1 MNSKS
6 LATLQ
11 EAAREDN
18 PALSKAGFNPTSMSE
33 AISIAN
39 LYIASGLTAFK
50 RSSEA
55 VVAIEHGMSLGMSP
69 AQSMQSIAIINGKPG
84 IYGDAALALVKSTGM
99 LKAHSET
106 FTGTLKDGT
115 RACTC
120 KVVRIQKL
128 ANGEWNEVEY
138 EQTFGI
144 AEAKDAKLW
153 GKSGPWTQYPDRMMK
168 MRARG
173 FCLRDA
179 FPDILKGV
187 GIAEELQDIPGRKP
201 AESTAPAEINGSRAA
216 GLGATLASR
225 VSPEPQQAEESP
237 ESDEDR
243 YIDTEAAEAAE
254 TQESEPSDA
263 EQPRDDDWDDSLL
276 DELPG

>member
-6 LATLQ
+6 LTTLQ

-33 AISIAN
+33 AIAIAN

-99 LKAHSET
+99 LAAHSEK
-106 FTGTLKDGT
+106 FSGTIKGGD
-115 RACTC
+115 RVCTC
-120 KVVRIQKL
+120 NVRRVSKL
-128 ANGEWNEVEY
+128 ATGDWVEFEY
-138 EQTFGI
+138 EQSFSV
-144 AEAKDAKLW
+144 ADAKDAKLW
-153 GKSGPWTQYPDRMMK
+153 GKQGPWTQYPDRMLK
-168 MRARG
+168 MRARA

-187 GIAEELQDIPGRKP
+187 GIAEELQDIPGRK
-201 AESTAPAEINGSRAA
+201 AVENIAPPEINGSRAA
-216 GLGATLASR
+216 GLGATLAGR
-225 VSPEPQQAEESP
+225 VSPEPEQAEESP
-237 ESDEDR
+237 ESGDGD
-243 YIDTEAAEAAE
+243 YIDTEAVEAAE
-254 TQESEPSDA
+254 TQHAEPSDA
-263 EQPRDDDWDDSLL
+263 EQPQDGDWDDSLL
-276 DELPG
+276 DELPT